1 MPFGRNKRT
10 IRSTLRNNQI
20 EANGDAWLCFAKDHS
35 WFQGNINTDDESNYS
50 LYGEKRKETPNRV
63 DELIEDQLH
72 ELDISGSDDGEGDNN
87 NKGRRDSR
95 SSESTES
102 TSSSDDGEENNNM
115 TKKKNPGSKLLNS
128 SSADEYYSVILT
140 DHFSGLRYQLPRIYV
155 NKEESSEE
163 GTEEKN
169 LFICADG
176 QISFQVDR
184 VFKGQK
190 ADMMIQQH
198 IGSPTL
204 LGQKCLVYNGPMSII
219 FNEILMETERS
230 WCL

>member
-1 MPFGRNKRT
+1 MPFGRGKRT
-10 IRSTLRNNQI
+10 IRSALRKQNQI

-50 LYGEKRKETPNRV
+50 LYGEKRKENPDPV
-63 DELIEDQLH
+63 DELIENGLL
-72 ELDISGSDDGEGDNN
+72 ELEISEDGESGN
-87 NKGRRDSR
+87 NKMRRDSR

-102 TSSSDDGEENNNM
+102 TSSEDGEENNNISR
-115 TKKKNPGSKLLNS
+115 KKNPGSKLVNS
-128 SSADEYYSVILT
+128 SAADEYYSVILT

-155 NKEESSEE
+155 NKAESEDES
-163 GTEEKN
+163 TEEKN
-169 LFICADG
+169 LFVCADG

-198 IGSPTL
+198 FGSPTL
-204 LGQKCLVYNGPMSII
+204 LGQKCLVYHGPMSII
-219 FNEILMETERS
+219 FNETLAENERS